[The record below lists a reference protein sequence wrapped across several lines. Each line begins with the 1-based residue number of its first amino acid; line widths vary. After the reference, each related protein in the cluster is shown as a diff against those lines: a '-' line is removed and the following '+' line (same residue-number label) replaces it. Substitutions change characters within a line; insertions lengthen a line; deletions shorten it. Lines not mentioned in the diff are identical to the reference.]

1 MTTTQRLV
9 RGIRITKKRRTQTM
23 TVGELVRELL
33 KYPNDMPVAVY
44 GDIYYPPEHP
54 SNRLTIE
61 KRTWVDSNYPW
72 NRPDF
77 EYINIE

>member
-1 MTTTQRLV
+1 M
-9 RGIRITKKRRTQTM
+9 
-23 TVGELVRELL
+23 ELL

-44 GDIYYPPEHP
+44 GDIYFPPEHP
-54 SNRLTIE
+54 SNRITVE

-77 EYINIE
+77 EYINLE